1 MVLKKTITAVP
12 NAVCF
17 IFLTFKK
24 THILKK
30 EPHLQQEFDRFKCC
44 VLVPTYDNAATLA
57 GVLDRILEFTDNLL
71 VVNDGSTDSTPQI
84 LQKYP
89 QLHLITFPENRGKGD
104 ALKTGFLEA
113 ENLGYSYVI
122 TMDSDGQHYPDDLSV
137 FLDALK
143 NKKPSDPELLVIG
156 SRKMDAPD
164 VPEKSS
170 FGNRCSTF
178 WFRVETGIELQD
190 TQCGYR
196 LYPLK
201 KVNKL
206 ELSTSKFEL
215 EIEVLVKAAWEGVR
229 VINLPVKVKYD
240 PEERVT
246 HFRPVQDVTRITLLN
261 IWFVFMAFFYIFPRN
276 FFRRLLQKQDLPK
289 KPFSDTNLPME

>member
-1 MVLKKTITAVP
+1 M
-12 NAVCF
+12 
-17 IFLTFKK
+17 
-24 THILKK
+24 KK
-30 EPHLQQEFDRFKCC
+30 EPLLQQEFDAQSCC
-44 VLVPTYDNAATLA
+44 VLIPTFNNAATLSK
-57 GVLDRILEFTDNLL
+57 VLDEVLEYTCNII
-71 VVNDGSTDSTPQI
+71 VVNDGSTDSTPEI
-84 LQKYP
+84 LQNYP
-89 QLHLITFPENRGKGD
+89 QLQLISFPENRGKGD
-104 ALKTGFLEA
+104 ALKIGFLEA
-113 ENLGYSYVI
+113 EKRGYSYVI
-122 TMDSDGQHYPDDLSV
+122 TMDSDGQHYPDDLPV

-143 NKKPSDPELLVIG
+143 ERKPTDPDLLVIG
-156 SRKMDAPD
+156 SRKMDSPE

-178 WFRVETGIELQD
+178 WFRVETGIDLQD

-196 LYPLK
+196 LYPVK

-261 IWFVFMAFFYIFPRN
+261 IWFVLKAFFYIFPRN
-276 FFRRLLQKQDLPK
+276 FFRRLHQKQDLPK
-289 KPFSDTNLPME
+289 KPFSDTNLPLE